1 MEELLGRID
10 NYLDTQSK
18 KERIEESLNIS
29 SDIKEVIELIKKS
42 DNKEGILSLL
52 DEDVRKE
59 IEKLIEGGLL
69 WVK

>member
-1 MEELLGRID
+1 MEELLSRMD
-10 NYLDTQSK
+10 NYLDTQKK
-18 KERIEESLNIS
+18 KERIELSLNMS

-42 DNKEGILSLL
+42 DDKEEILSLL

-59 IEKLIEGGLL
+59 IEKLIDGGLI

>member
-69 WVK
+69 

>member
-1 MEELLGRID
+1 MEELLSRMD
-10 NYLDTQSK
+10 NYLDTQKK
-18 KERIEESLNIS
+18 KERIELSLNMS

-42 DNKEGILSLL
+42 DDKEEILSLL

-69 WVK
+69 